1 MVALSYSQFSINWE
15 GNSTCDNR
23 QLLFQLLKTKNYLSP
38 AQAKVMLKSSNIK
51 QFMQKAKALAIL
63 ANKRVT

>member
-1 MVALSYSQFSINWE
+1 MVIQPVII
-15 GNSTCDNR
+15 DNR

-38 AQAKVMLKSSNIK
+38 TQAEVMLKSSNIK
-51 QFMQKAKALAIL
+51 QFMQYAKALAIL